1 MKKAQLS
8 INTIVITIIALAVL
22 ITLILFFTGKFAEF
36 SGGISDLDQDSTSDV
51 GCMVA
56 CNLQKSGA
64 GTPFTQKQA
73 DSQCSDFPCD
83 LPDDSGSSGSPG
95 SPSAPGAPESE
106 SESESETIP

>member
-8 INTIVITIIALAVL
+8 INTIVITVIALAVL

-64 GTPFTQKQA
+64 GNPFTQKQT
-73 DSQCSDFPCD
+73 DGQCSDFPCE
-83 LPDDSGSSGSPG
+83 LPEESGSSPG
-95 SPSAPGAPESE
+95 SPSSPGDPE